1 MIPYLFV
8 GDLHGN
14 MAAADL
20 AIAEAARHS
29 ATIIQVGD
37 WGFLWG
43 ASTRT
48 APIDPDDDPDDFGAQ
63 LATRLNAPRLIDQTG
78 ELSDRLV
85 AAGVM
90 MRFIDGNHDVHP
102 LLQAYPSGDNNV
114 APNLTYQPRGSRYV
128 DADGTRFVFL
138 GGAISIDKAYR
149 VVGRS
154 WWPEEAITPGDV
166 RAAERHGHAHV
177 LVTHD
182 AAVLP
187 PGISDVGVAAGHRYA
202 AAENRAHI
210 AAVIAALRPR
220 LHVHGHWHRKY
231 RRQDGRMLTVG
242 LDRDGCSGLW
252 YHWQRTQED

>member
-1 MIPYLFV
+1 MKPYLFV

-20 AIAEAARHS
+20 AIAEAARHG

-48 APIDPDDDPDDFGAQ
+48 PPIDPDDDPDDFGAQ
-63 LATRLNAPRLIDQTG
+63 LATRLAAPRLIDQTA

-85 AAGVM
+85 AAGVAM
-90 MRFIDGNHDVHP
+90 WFIDGNHDAFP
-102 LLQAYPSGDNNV
+102 LLWAYPPGDDNV
-114 APNLTYQPRGSRYV
+114 APNLTYQPRGSLRV

-138 GGAISIDKAYR
+138 GGAVSIDKATR

-166 RAAERHGHAHV
+166 RAAERHGRAHV

-182 AAVLP
+182 AAALP
-187 PGISDVGVAAGHRYA
+187 PGVSDAGVASGHRYA
-202 AAENRAHI
+202 ADENRVHI
-210 AAVIAALRPR
+210 ATAIAALRPEI
-220 LHVHGHWHRKY
+220 HVHGHWHRKY
-231 RRQDGRMLTVG
+231 MWRRGRMTTIG
-242 LDRDGCSGLW
+242 LDRDGRDGLW
-252 YHWQRTQED
+252 HHWQRTLED